1 MNWKFWKR
9 KREFLDVGLVDIYVF
24 LRNRK
29 RLTLTIEGRILCGI
43 HDEPFTVD
51 AVDRAE
57 MIIDDWGEHHM
68 VFVGGTYYPMNRVSH
83 IEIGDRT
90 SLFRA
95 TD

>member
-57 MIIDDWGEHHM
+57 MIIDDWGEHHLA
-68 VFVGGTYYPMNRVSH
+68 FIGGTYYPMDRVSR
-83 IEIGDRT
+83 ITIGDRT
-90 SLFRA
+90 SLRKA
-95 TD
+95 SE